1 MFCLPAAGALGR
13 VGVAGA
19 GRVGGGS
26 GGKQHGVGQGGFK
39 LITDLIL
46 RSILYRNVVYR
57 EKASDGNS
65 I

>member
-26 GGKQHGVGQGGFK
+26 GGQHGVGQGGFK